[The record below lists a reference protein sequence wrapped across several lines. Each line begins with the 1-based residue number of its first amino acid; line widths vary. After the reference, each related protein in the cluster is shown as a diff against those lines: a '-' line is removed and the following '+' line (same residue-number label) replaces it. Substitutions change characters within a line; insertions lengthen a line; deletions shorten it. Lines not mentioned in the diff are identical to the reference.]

1 MRRLL
6 KEGGLFERG
15 ELHAGFTVTNLAVY
29 ARSLKCQLQ

>member
-15 ELHAGFTVTNLAVY
+15 ELNRGFTVINLAVY
-29 ARSLKCQLQ
+29 AWSLKCQLQ